1 MHFAG
6 RRSQNVACAAVA
18 SALLA
23 LVVWWVGFRKS
34 SPELARDFEECVE
47 QVQAKALSKD
57 ERGALMTKC
66 SALFAGRRKPG
77 GGYTYYDFMQD
88 RSFDIAGP
96 NPTPTNASRSIAST
110 WLSSTPNGER
120 LSRRNWQK
128 DETNNS
134 RPIWKG
140 RANPAG
146 HRRHLCRE
154 IRLPP

>member
-1 MHFAG
+1 MWP
-6 RRSQNVACAAVA
+6 VAAVA

-23 LVVWWVGFRKS
+23 FVVWWVGFREL

-96 NPTPTNASRSIAST
+96 NPTPD
-110 WLSSTPNGER
+110 ER
-120 LSRRNWQK
+120 KQIDRQYMAFLDAQRRAAVSAEWQK